1 MKNKK
6 KMFWIALAVILTAGV
21 YYFYSRRN
29 SDGKLIS
36 TDDSSSGASKLY
48 QYSWIGCNSCPSE
61 NVTNQMLEQ
70 NKSGFA
76 GINIDSGFT
85 ASGKVAIGDK
95 VQIINNVG
103 SDVEGTYNVIGIGS
117 GCSKSGSYADLIV
130 IDLSWNCSS
139 NPMPSSSNGG
149 VLRFMK

>member
-6 KMFWIALAVILTAGV
+6 KTFWIALAVILTAGV

-48 QYSWIGCNSCPSE
+48 QYSWIGCNSCQSE

-103 SDVEGTYNVIGIGS
+103 SDVEGTYNVIGIGG
-117 GCSKSGSYADLIV
+117 GCSKSGSYPDLIV
-130 IDLSWNCSS
+130 IDLSWNWSS